1 MTNLYSLRQVK
12 KLILSIFLFFFLLQ
26 TPNAIAVFN
35 RVPNDSTIS
44 PSERFLNTSKEAEK
58 FRSEGE
64 FERAIELLK
73 KSLEYA
79 KKIPDGKKECG
90 VLLKLG
96 LMYWNIGQLDVSSDY
111 YLRAISLAK
120 SLNLEILRNESQTAL
135 DIYSYYEEGKK
146 YRSSGQHQESIENF
160 QKAIELAR
168 DLGSK
173 EHEVKCLRQLSVTF
187 WDSTNLNEFYS
198 ISMKALEIARILK
211 HRKEEGKFL
220 KSIGIYFWQLDNYS
234 KAINYFE
241 KALAIARYLKSEEMS
256 SDLLNLIGVTY
267 RKIGNYDRA
276 LDNLME
282 AQKKAQEMGDLYF
295 LSGILNNIGNIY
307 RDKGYLSENEKDLY
321 QALNY
326 HEKSLETAKKSN
338 NIRTEIE
345 VLNNLGSVHS
355 DLENFQQALEYFQ
368 QGYEKAEKIDDLEA
382 KGMILNNIGIVYF
395 NQGNYEEST
404 RYYQKA
410 IDLAQELEGGQI
422 LWEAYLELGKAYIKQ
437 NKIFEALK
445 NYKNSIRIIENI
457 RSQIKLE
464 ELKASYLGTDKRI
477 EAYQNLIHLL
487 VSLHKDNHGMGYD
500 HQALDYLERAKARS
514 FLDSLEVAQVDISM
528 GINFKLKNRE
538 KELMKDISNIYS
550 KLLVAQRDSEEKENL
565 VKQLIEKENELETL
579 KREIRSKSPY
589 YADLKYP
596 EIITLRETQRR
607 LLNSKT
613 AFIAYTIGKE
623 NSYGFMITKN
633 NLMIFPVPRKSV
645 IQNLVSDYLKVIT
658 DKDSKNFKLGYDL
671 YQALVP
677 SNLNKN
683 IRKIVFIP
691 DDILHFLPFETLVT
705 EENNSRWLVSNFKI
719 AYAPSISSYREII
732 QRKKKNRS
740 SRHYDILAF
749 GDPDFGQ
756 LESETK
762 GDDIFQ
768 NFYASNA
775 FNFYRLKYSGTE
787 IERISSLFKEKKE
800 DIFIREAATEKQLKN
815 LKLDDYK
822 IIHFATHSLI
832 DDKKPARSSIVLSL
846 DSNDEE
852 DGFIQMR
859 EIYNL
864 NLNSDLV
871 TLSACQTGLGQFIK
885 GEGIEGL
892 NRSFFFA
899 GASSVLMSLWAV
911 NDQATY
917 QLMERFYSHLRSSEP
932 ITNSLRNAKLE
943 MISSGA
949 VSHPYYWAGFIV
961 SGKADQVVFPN
972 VLGRW
977 LLIGGS
983 FLFVGGL
990 FFIVVKRNGFLAR
1003 HPRLILHRKGGKRN
1017 DPPKTKSRDECIGNP
1032 I

>member
-1 MTNLYSLRQVK
+1 MTNLYSMRQAK
-12 KLILSIFLFFFLLQ
+12 KLILSILLLFFLL
-26 TPNAIAVFN
+26 PSPKAIAVLN
-35 RVPNDSTIS
+35 RVSNDSAIS
-44 PSERFLNTSKEAEK
+44 LTKQFLSLSNEAEK
-58 FRSEGE
+58 FRLDGE
-64 FERAIELLK
+64 FEKAIELLRE
-73 KSLEYA
+73 SHEYA
-79 KKIPDGKKECG
+79 KRIPDRVKECDT
-90 VLLKLG
+90 LLKLG
-96 LMYWNIGQLDVSSDY
+96 LMYWNIGRLDVSYDY
-111 YLRAISLAK
+111 YSKASSLAK
-120 SLNLEILRNESQTAL
+120 TLNLENLQNESNKAL
-135 DIYSYYEEGKK
+135 DIYSYYDKGKK
-146 YRSSGQHQESIENF
+146 HRSSGHYQESIENF
-160 QKAIELAR
+160 QKAIKLAQ

-173 EHEVKCLRQLSVTF
+173 EHEIKCLRQLSVTF
-187 WDSTNLNEFYS
+187 WESTNLHEFYTLN
-198 ISMKALEIARILK
+198 MKALEIARILK
-211 HRKEEGKFL
+211 HRMEEGRCL
-220 KSIGIYFWQLDNYS
+220 QNMGIYYLRLDNYS

-241 KALAIARYLKSEEMS
+241 KALVIAEYLQNEKMS
-256 SDLLNLIGVTY
+256 SDFLNLIGVTY
-267 RKIGNYDRA
+267 RNIGNYDKA
-276 LDNLME
+276 LDYLIK
-282 AQKKAQEMGDLYF
+282 AHTKAQEIGDGYL
-295 LSGILNNIGNIY
+295 LSAVLNNIGNIY
-307 RDKGYLSENEKDLY
+307 RDKGLISGNIKDLY
-321 QALNY
+321 QALSY
-326 HEKSLETAKKSN
+326 HEKALETAKKSN
-338 NIRTEIE
+338 DFGTEIE

-382 KGMILNNIGIVYF
+382 KGMILNNIGIVYY

-404 RYYQKA
+404 RYYQMA

-422 LWEAYLELGKAYIKQ
+422 LWEAYLEVGNAYFKQ

-477 EAYQNLIHLL
+477 EAYQYLIHLL
-487 VSLHKDNHGMGYD
+487 VSLHKDNDGMGYD
-500 HQALDYLERAKARS
+500 QQALDYLERAKARS

-550 KLLVAQRDSEEKENL
+550 KLLVAQLESEEKENL
-565 VKQLIEKENELETL
+565 LKQLTEKENELETL

-596 EIITLRETQRR
+596 EVITLKETQRK
-607 LLNSKT
+607 LLNPKT

-623 NSYGFMITKN
+623 NSYGFVITKN
-633 NLMIFPVPRKSV
+633 NLMIFPVPKKSV

-658 DKDSKNFKLGYDL
+658 DKDYKNFNLGYDL

-677 SNLNKN
+677 SNLNKS
-683 IRKIVFIP
+683 IRKIIFIP

-705 EENNSRWLVSNFKI
+705 EENNSHWLVKDYQI
-719 AYAPSISSYREII
+719 TYAPSISSYREII
-732 QRKKKNRS
+732 HRKKKNKS

-756 LESETK
+756 LESEAN
-762 GDDIFQ
+762 GGDIFQ

-815 LKLDDYK
+815 LNLDDYK

-846 DSNDEE
+846 NSSDEE

-864 NLNSDLV
+864 NLNSDLI

-932 ITNSLRNAKLE
+932 IANSLRNAKLE
-943 MISSGA
+943 MISSEA

-983 FLFVGGL
+983 CLFVGGL

-1003 HPRLILHRKGGKRN
+1003 HPRLILHRKGSKRD

>member
-1 MTNLYSLRQVK
+1 MISLYRIRQTKKIIFSILLLTLFQEPETFAILNNSPYSLSEQF
-12 KLILSIFLFFFLLQ
+12 LSL
-26 TPNAIAVFN
+26 
-35 RVPNDSTIS
+35 ST
-44 PSERFLNTSKEAEK
+44 EAEE

-64 FERAIELLK
+64 FGKAIELLK

-79 KKIPDGKKECG
+79 KKIPDSEKECNT
-90 VLLKLG
+90 LLKLG
-96 LMYWNIGQLDVSSDY
+96 LMFWNIGKLDVSSDY
-111 YLRAISLAK
+111 YSKALSLARTF
-120 SLNLEILRNESQTAL
+120 NLETLRNESQTAL
-135 DIYSYYEEGKK
+135 VIYSYYNMGKK
-146 YRSSGQHQESIENF
+146 YRSSGQYQESIENF
-160 QKAIELAR
+160 QKAIKLAR

-173 EHEVKCLRQLSVTF
+173 EHEVKCLRQLSNVY
-187 WDSTNLNEFYS
+187 WNLNNLQEFY
-198 ISMKALEIARILK
+198 KLNKNALEIAHSLK
-211 HRKEEGKFL
+211 HKKEEGRCL
-220 KSIGIYFWQLDNYS
+220 NQIGILHKKLNNYS
-234 KAINYFE
+234 EALNYLE
-241 KALAIARYLKSEEMS
+241 GALRIANELEDKYDES
-256 SDLLNLIGVTY
+256 S
-267 RKIGNYDRA
+267 
-276 LDNLME
+276 
-282 AQKKAQEMGDLYF
+282 
-295 LSGILNNIGNIY
+295 ILNNIGNIY
-307 RDKGYLSENEKDLY
+307 RNMG
-321 QALNY
+321 NY
-326 HEKSLETAKKSN
+326 EKSLEYLSRALEIDKN
-338 NIRTEIE
+338 LGGVIYVAIDLINIGEIYRNKALFTENIE
-345 VLNNLGSVHS
+345 DFEKALDYFYDCLNSIRLARKQEGELAIQNKIEVRVLNNLGSVHS

-422 LWEAYLELGKAYIKQ
+422 LWEAYLELGKAYVKQ

-487 VSLHKDNHGMGYD
+487 VSLHKESDGMGYD
-500 HQALDYLERAKARS
+500 QQALDYLERAKARS

-550 KLLVAQRDSEEKENL
+550 KLLVAQHDSEQKENL
-565 VKQLIEKENELETL
+565 VKLLTEKENELETL

-596 EIITLRETQRR
+596 EIITLKETQRR
-607 LLNSKT
+607 ILNSKT

-623 NSYGFMITKN
+623 NSYGFVITKN
-633 NLMIFPVPRKSV
+633 NLMIFPVPKKSV

-658 DKDSKNFKLGYDL
+658 DKDSKNFNLGYDL

-705 EENNSRWLVSNFKI
+705 EEKNFRWLVSDFKI
-719 AYAPSISSYREII
+719 AYTPSISSYREII
-732 QRKKKNRS
+732 QRKKKNKS

-749 GDPDFGQ
+749 GDPDFGR
-756 LESETK
+756 LESEAK

-775 FNFYRLKYSGTE
+775 FNFYRLRYSGTE
-787 IERISSLFKEKKE
+787 IERIRSLFKETKG
-800 DIFIREAATEKQLKN
+800 DIFVRDAATEEQLKN
-815 LKLDDYK
+815 LRLDDYK

-832 DDKKPARSSIVLSL
+832 DDKKPGRSSIVLSL
-846 DSNDEE
+846 NKSGEE

-932 ITNSLRNAKLE
+932 IANSLRNAKLE
-943 MISSGA
+943 MISSEA

-990 FFIVVKRNGFLAR
+990 IFIVVKRNGFLAR
-1003 HPRLILHRKGGKRN
+1003 HP
-1017 DPPKTKSRDECIGNP
+1017 
-1032 I
+1032 